1 MTQPISDLTATW
13 TNGIGI
19 QLNWTAAPDATNGS
33 QYEIYVLQNVL
44 TYTPMW
50 NLVGTSMPLT
60 SPDGSPLSAQTTALG
75 VFPPA
80 TDYLYPLSAMTALF
94 STGGVAPNSLA
105 FSVIHRLK
113 STGVASTAVSVSAY
127 KGAVNVDYGTPHFN
141 NNITLD
147 SFGQFNTS
155 AQDSYAEIANSVGMF
170 LGTIKGQ
177 RSVVPDYGIDDLP
190 MNMLDVSQIQSDLN
204 KAEDR
209 AEALVSVSYDG
220 SNNAT
225 LNVRVQAGQGGTQ

>member
-1 MTQPISDLTATW
+1 MTQPISNLTATW
-13 TNGIGI
+13 TPGIGI
-19 QLNWTAAPDATNGS
+19 QLDWTAATDATNGS

-44 TYTPMW
+44 TYTPSW
-50 NLVGTSMPLT
+50 NLVGISMPLV
-60 SPDGSPLSAQTTALG
+60 SPSGSPLSSQTTALG

-80 TDYLYPLSAMTALF
+80 TSYIYPMSSMTTLF
-94 STGGVAPNSLA
+94 ATGGVAPNSIA
-105 FSVIHRLK
+105 FSVVHRVE
-113 STGVASTAVSVSAY
+113 STGSASIAVSVSAY
-127 KGAVNVDYGTPHFN
+127 KSAASIDYGVPHFN

-190 MNMLDVSQIQSDLN
+190 MNQLDVAQIQNDLN
-204 KAEDR
+204 QAEDR
-209 AEALVSVSYDG
+209 ADALVSVSYDG